1 MTKLRGSEKE
11 FNRWYNVLLEP
22 ITKKLKNLFATFS
35 TRFGVIILCVVI
47 YKIYW
52 IDKQIHFFTK
62 SINRYWKNGEA
73 LLGSTNHDFNQVQ
86 KNVCALFLFV
96 KMNLTQFT
104 DKNKGNVG
112 YTFDSAQNVTP
123 LTISILKPSLK
134 SILSQAWKIEQ
145 RKKHA

>member
-1 MTKLRGSEKE
+1 MEKLYLVGPTMISIRCKKE
-11 FNRWYNVLLEP
+11 N
-22 ITKKLKNLFATFS
+22 A
-35 TRFGVIILCVVI
+35 
-47 YKIYW
+47 
-52 IDKQIHFFTK
+52 
-62 SINRYWKNGEA
+62 
-73 LLGSTNHDFNQVQ
+73 
-86 KNVCALFLFV
+86 CALFLFV
-96 KMNLTQFT
+96 KMKPTQFT